1 MAYNLLKSAWES
13 GSLVFRKKSDNSHVM
28 TVGTSGVSVTGT
40 LSSTGLAT
48 LASVNLRL
56 GAVTAATIAS
66 GVLTIPAGV
75 TYVRVASESGTSDQV
90 DTITKADAAD
100 GDLLVLI
107 PLNTDTITYDDA
119 NIDLGAATRAVAP
132 GGVIV
137 LLYNASAVGAASWQE
152 VLFLAASDNA

>member
-1 MAYNLLKSAWES
+1 MAINLLKSAWES
-13 GSLVFRKKSDNSHVM
+13 GALVWRKKSDNSQVM
-28 TVGTSGVSVTGT
+28 SMDTTGLTVTSLTATGT
-40 LSSTGLAT
+40 TLLSAT
-48 LASVNLRL
+48 NLRL

-66 GVLTIPAGV
+66 GVLTVPAGV
-75 TYVRVASESGTSDQV
+75 TYVRVASESGTADQV
-90 DTITKADAAD
+90 DSITKSDAAD

-107 PLNTDTITYDDA
+107 PLNTDTITFDDA